1 MKLNLSQAAMDLQLN
16 KIKKII
22 SNKNI
27 KTDFYRMQA
36 NDSIKCGYFCIAFSD
51 FMLKH
56 RVLFNYANPFCPNKY
71 EKNDEIILESFQQL

>member
-1 MKLNLSQAAMDLQLN
+1 MIRN
-16 KIKKII
+16 KKII
-22 SNKNI
+22 TNI
-27 KTDFYRMQA
+27 YRKQA